1 MSANP
6 EFVAYISDQLDP
18 LGPLGSG
25 KFFGGHAFKSGGIQ
39 FAMIMGDTLY
49 LRVDDGL
56 REDFENL
63 GSQAFS
69 YQGSRGRVQVKSYYA
84 LPDGDVDD
92 QDAMLVWARRS
103 ISAAEKANAKKSKKP
118 KKKK

>member
-1 MSANP
+1 MSANS
-6 EFVAYISDQLDP
+6 EFVVYISDLLDP
-18 LGPLGSG
+18 IGPLGAG

-49 LRVDDGL
+49 LRVDDDL
-56 REDFENL
+56 RLDFEDL
-63 GSQAFS
+63 GSEAFS
-69 YQGSRGRVQVKSYYA
+69 YQGSRGRVQVKSYYS

-92 QDAMLVWARRS
+92 QDALLVWARRS
-103 ISAAEKANAKKSKKP
+103 ILAAEKAHAKKSKKN